1 MGVRLT
7 KVWLWTTT
15 SGVTV
20 KSVVTEISEGDVD
33 EADLAADDN
42 RTEFLLS
49 EFKPDFYQLAV
60 SPLSTLAFS
69 LWLSTVNISF

>member
-60 SPLSTLAFS
+60 SGTLAFS

>member
-1 MGVRLT
+1 M
-7 KVWLWTTT
+7 
-15 SGVTV
+15 TV

-60 SPLSTLAFS
+60 SMT
-69 LWLSTVNISF
+69 IHCQH